1 MKQNKF
7 PRNQD
12 QKPPNAPSQHQP
24 NSRQRILVVE
34 ADPDLRR
41 LNAEKLIDLGFQ
53 VDVAEDGS
61 GAWDALQLD
70 SYDLLITDQHL
81 PKVSGVELLHKIHTA
96 RISLPVIMATK
107 IIPTWEF
114 ALHPWLLPAT
124 MLLKPYTF
132 EKLLRTVKNLLCP
145 TASARTEI
153 APPNWQSQPSAN
165 GLRL

>member
-1 MKQNKF
+1 MKENRF
-7 PRNQD
+7 SRNQD
-12 QKPPNAPSQHQP
+12 QKPPNAPSRNQQ

-41 LNAEKLIDLGFQ
+41 LNAEKLIDSGFQ
-53 VDVAEDGS
+53 VDAAEDGS

-81 PKVSGVELLHKIHTA
+81 PKVSGVELLQKIHTA

-107 IIPTWEF
+107 ILPTWEF

-132 EKLLRTVKNLLCP
+132 EKLLQTVRNLLCP
-145 TASARTEI
+145 TVSARMEI
-153 APPNWQSQPSAN
+153 ASPNWQSRSSAN
-165 GLRL
+165 VLQL